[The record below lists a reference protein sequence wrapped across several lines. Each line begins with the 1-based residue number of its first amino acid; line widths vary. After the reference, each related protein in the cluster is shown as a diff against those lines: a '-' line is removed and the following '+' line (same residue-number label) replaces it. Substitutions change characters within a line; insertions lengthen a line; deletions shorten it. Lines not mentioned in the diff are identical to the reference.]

1 MAIARVTTW
10 SSGQSLTASALNG
23 EFDNIINNAL
33 ALVSPWTGNMNAGGF
48 TLQAIAA
55 GAVGGPSIYFTGDS
69 NTGFYSSAADTFD
82 ISSGGIRSASF
93 ATLASGVNYVNHTP
107 AIATTGPIVSAAGSD
122 TDISLNLSGKGL
134 NGILFPA
141 NSGTPAVNN
150 MYSSAVWKAWIISG
164 VSGGVPSI
172 AASYNVTSIT
182 DNAAG
187 NLTVTWDRDF
197 GNVNYVYQVT
207 LENDGVTIVYP
218 SMNSSA
224 RATTATN
231 VLSANVAGALTDP
244 GAWMIAAIGV
254 Q

>member
-82 ISSGGIRSASF
+82 ITAGGIRSASF
-93 ATLASGVNYVNHTP
+93 VTLASGVNYVNHTP

-134 NGILFPA
+134 NGILL
-141 NSGTPAVNN
+141 NTNTGTPAVNN
-150 MYSSAVWKAWIISG
+150 AYRASIVRGWLRSS
-164 VSGGVPSI
+164 VSGGTPAIDVSF
-172 AASYNVTSIT
+172 NVTSIT
-182 DNAAG
+182 DSG
-187 NLTVTWDRDF
+187 PGLLTVTWDRDF
-197 GNVNYVYQVT
+197 ATSAYVAVVT
-207 LENDGVTIVYP
+207 VENDGGTIVFSCVGSNTQLAGSVAAESVALAGTDADP
-218 SMNSSA
+218 A
-224 RATTATN
+224 RWN
-231 VLSANVAGALTDP
+231 VL
-244 GAWMIAAIGV
+244 AIGA